1 MTTAATI
8 AADRPLL
15 TRPFLGWLSAAAVA
29 AVGDGVL
36 YFAFG
41 WVATGYGARTAGWL
55 LSLALFPRILFM
67 LVGGALGDRW
77 GLRTTLQRTQ
87 TGTLFVLAL
96 VALTETLV
104 DGSVATLALL
114 ALGLGVV
121 SAVGYPAAGAYPRL
135 FADDDRLPR
144 LMSTVSTVL
153 QTARFLGPP
162 AGGLVVAAAGLV
174 GGLIFAAVTAAVLLA
189 ALLLVRP
196 PRPDTPQPGQGS
208 VRAGLAAAR
217 TTPGMVSLLG
227 AVALVAGT
235 LLPLLSLSV
244 PLLGRRHGWGVVGT
258 GMVESAWVLGSIAV
272 TLVVA
277 RRGSAP
283 RPVVPLVAGPV
294 VAGAAVVVIA
304 VAAPLALALA
314 AALVMGDLHGARL
327 PARRTTHAGR
337 HARAV
342 PGPGRGRPGRTDP
355 GGDRGARRCRRLGG
369 RRAGDGA
376 DRSGVR
382 AGGTARRSERVA
394 ALGGALRALAVRQGV
409 TPCTASA
416 SSGDVGSPPPGRT
429 SRWR

>member
-1 MTTAATI
+1 M
-8 AADRPLL
+8 
-15 TRPFLGWLSAAAVA
+15 
-29 AVGDGVL
+29 
-36 YFAFG
+36 
-41 WVATGYGARTAGWL
+41 
-55 LSLALFPRILFM
+55 LSLALFPRVLFM

-314 AALVMGDLHGARL
+314 AALVMGAGTATFTAHVFPLVV
-327 PARRTTHAGR
+327 RRTPDGMLARFQALVGVVQAAPILAGTV
-337 HARAV
+337 ALGAV
-342 PGPGRGRPGRTDP
+342 
-355 GGDRGARRCRRLGG
+355 
-369 RRAGDGA
+369 AGWA
-376 DRSGVR
+376 DVVPATVLTGLVCAL
-382 AGGTARRSERVA
+382 AGLLVA
-394 ALGGALRALAVRQGV
+394 ASESLRSAVL
-409 TPCTASA
+409 
-416 SSGDVGSPPPGRT
+416 
-429 SRWR
+429 

>member
-208 VRAGLAAAR
+208 VRAGLAAGR

-314 AALVMGDLHGARL
+314 AALVMGAGTATFTAHVFPLVV
-327 PARRTTHAGR
+327 RRTPDGMLARFQALVGVVQAAPILAGTV
-337 HARAV
+337 ALGAV
-342 PGPGRGRPGRTDP
+342 
-355 GGDRGARRCRRLGG
+355 
-369 RRAGDGA
+369 AGWA
-376 DRSGVR
+376 GVVPATVLTGLVCAL
-382 AGGTARRSERVA
+382 AGLLVA
-394 ALGGALRALAVRQGV
+394 ASESLRSAVL
-409 TPCTASA
+409 
-416 SSGDVGSPPPGRT
+416 
-429 SRWR
+429 

>member
-174 GGLIFAAVTAAVLLA
+174 GGLIFAAVTAAA
-189 ALLLVRP
+189 
-196 PRPDTPQPGQGS
+196 
-208 VRAGLAAAR
+208 RA
-217 TTPGMVSLLG
+217 TPGMVSLLG

-314 AALVMGDLHGARL
+314 AALVMGAGTATFTAHVFPLVV
-327 PARRTTHAGR
+327 RRTPDGMLARFQALVGVVQAAPILAGTV
-337 HARAV
+337 ALGAV
-342 PGPGRGRPGRTDP
+342 
-355 GGDRGARRCRRLGG
+355 
-369 RRAGDGA
+369 AGWA
-376 DRSGVR
+376 GVVPATVLTGLVCAL
-382 AGGTARRSERVA
+382 AGLLVA
-394 ALGGALRALAVRQGV
+394 ASESLRSAVL
-409 TPCTASA
+409 
-416 SSGDVGSPPPGRT
+416 
-429 SRWR
+429 

>member
-294 VAGAAVVVIA
+294 VAAAAVVVIA

-314 AALVMGDLHGARL
+314 AALVMGAGTATFTAHVFPLVV
-327 PARRTTHAGR
+327 RRTPDGMLARFQALVGVVQAAPILAGTV
-337 HARAV
+337 ALGAV
-342 PGPGRGRPGRTDP
+342 
-355 GGDRGARRCRRLGG
+355 
-369 RRAGDGA
+369 AGWA
-376 DRSGVR
+376 GVVPATVLTGLVCAL
-382 AGGTARRSERVA
+382 AGLLVA
-394 ALGGALRALAVRQGV
+394 ASESLRSAVI
-409 TPCTASA
+409 
-416 SSGDVGSPPPGRT
+416 
-429 SRWR
+429 